1 MEEKEKSVICWSLI
15 GLLLL
20 LCFISCLGI
29 KSATPLINKG
39 NPSIYWFKQL
49 IFYGISFTLLVIVF
63 KISNDRIYSSMWI
76 IYSILIILL
85 VGLAVEHFLLTHF
98 GLRVVP
104 LAKFAG
110 GATSWYAIPGLAFD
124 LQPSEFMKIIL
135 VVVMA
140 DVVDKHNNKYLIHN
154 LHNDCLLIGK
164 ILAVSLPPCILVT
177 LQNDAGVTMIML
189 ASVVFIIFISG
200 IQAGWFIIGGVAVA
214 LGLGLMTYI
223 FLYKHELFVS
233 IIGGGHKLDR
243 FYGWI
248 DPEGT
253 YGKQGYQLFNA
264 QLSYGTA
271 GLWGHGM
278 ETSLI
283 NLPEAQTDFIFAVL
297 ALSFGFVGGGFV
309 IIVVCALDIL
319 LIRIG
324 FKSKNNRDK
333 YFTAGILGLLI
344 FQQVWNIGMVL
355 GLFPITGI
363 TLPFLSYGGSSLLS
377 YMIAMGIFLDMEK
390 QTRILERK
398 KRY

>member
-1 MEEKEKSVICWSLI
+1 MVEEKEKSVICWSLI

-29 KSATPLINKG
+29 KSATPLITKG
-39 NPSIYWFKQL
+39 NPSTYWLKQL
-49 IFYGISFTLLVIVF
+49 IFYVMSFTLMIIVF

-85 VGLAVEHFLLTHF
+85 VGLAIEHFLHTRL
-98 GLRVVP
+98 GIQIVP
-104 LAKFAG
+104 MAKYAG
-110 GATSWYAIPGLAFD
+110 GATSWYKLPGFD

-140 DVVDKHNNKYLIHN
+140 DIVDKHNTKYLVHN

-164 ILAVSLPPCILVT
+164 ILAVSMPPCILVY

-189 ASVVFIIFISG
+189 ASVAFIIFISG
-200 IQAGWFIIGGVAVA
+200 IQAGWFIIGGIIIAAV
-214 LGLGLMTYI
+214 LGVMVYI
-223 FLYKHELFVS
+223 FLYEHDLFANLM
-233 IIGGGHKLDR
+233 GGDHKLGR

-253 YGKQGYQLFNA
+253 YGDQGYQLFNA
-264 QLSYGTA
+264 LLSYGTA

-278 ETSLI
+278 ETALI
-283 NLPEAQTDFIFAVL
+283 NLPEAQTDFIFAVI
-297 ALSFGFVGGGFV
+297 ALSFGFAGGGFTILV
-309 IIVVCALDIL
+309 ICILDIL

-333 YFTAGILGLLI
+333 YFTAGIFGLLI

-377 YMIAMGIFLDMEK
+377 YMIAMGIFLDIEK
-390 QTRILERK
+390 QTKIIEGK